1 MGRVSDPVDRANNEA
16 TMTDEERQAEEKRG
30 FKVEDRRRFT
40 ADGQARDAAEA
51 PSATAEPRRPSVD
64 AAAPQ
69 PAPPMPEINFST
81 FVISLCTQALILLGE
96 RAGREATPQVDL
108 VAAKQLI
115 DILGMLRE
123 KTRGNLEADETSL
136 LDGMLY
142 DLRLRYVERA
152 KPTAGA

>member
-1 MGRVSDPVDRANNEA
+1 
-16 TMTDEERQAEEKRG
+16 MTDEERQAEEKRG

-40 ADGQARDAAEA
+40 PDGQAREDAPAAAQPSVGAAE
-51 PSATAEPRRPSVD
+51 
-64 AAAPQ
+64 PQ
-69 PAPPMPEINFST
+69 PQPPMPEINFST

-96 RAGREATPQVDL
+96 HAPREATQQVDL

-152 KPTAGA
+152 KHSAGA